1 MTVYLWSC
9 FPLPKLS
16 QLLPSNIS
24 TSSFSSSSTSSSSS
38 WWILI
43 LIAQLVSGAAS
54 AGVAPFLLSYV
65 DDFSA
70 KNDAAF
76 YVGVLFA
83 ISLIGPAFGYL
94 LGAATIKV
102 HIDFYR

>member
-1 MTVYLWSC
+1 MTVYLGSC
-9 FPLPKLS
+9 FSLPKLS